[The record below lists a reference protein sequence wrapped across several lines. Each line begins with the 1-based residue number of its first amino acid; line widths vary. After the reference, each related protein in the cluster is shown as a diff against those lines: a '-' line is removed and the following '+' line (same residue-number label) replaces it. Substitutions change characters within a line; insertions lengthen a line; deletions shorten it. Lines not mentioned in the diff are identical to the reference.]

1 MSSTIKTVTGIVT
14 GAAILITAASC
25 AMMTAFVGGGGMSQ
39 TQQDFLYQ
47 CDSVL
52 GLDPSAPSSDSS
64 TPTEDHPT
72 QTTTPTTHTAGNP
85 AETTTIPSTNPYASL
100 TDIPSTLPTRIR
112 ECVTRLATA
121 PYQLPP
127 LTSTLTTTAAATVA
141 RYANMLVSERI
152 TADDTA
158 GTVNGPQNGR
168 IGQTQAVQ
176 YVFGRVGIT
185 MPATITEQ
193 ITIGQRVA
201 PTAISPADLIYTDFT
216 GTQPRTVMIAI
227 SATLATSIPTTRGQ
241 PVTLVTI
248 SPTSSLVVKRVLS
261 EGGTQR

>member
-1 MSSTIKTVTGIVT
+1 MRQR
-14 GAAILITAASC
+14 ARPRPLC
-25 AMMTAFVGGGGMSQ
+25 
-39 TQQDFLYQ
+39 
-47 CDSVL
+47 
-52 GLDPSAPSSDSS
+52 PSSDTTTAPATQDPTTPS
-64 TPTEDHPT
+64 TTTLHTTAQPTE
-72 QTTTPTTHTAGNP
+72 TA
-85 AETTTIPSTNPYASL
+85 TLPSTNPYASL

-112 ECVTRLATA
+112 ECVTKLSTA
-121 PYQLPP
+121 PYQQPP
-127 LTSTLTTTAAATVA
+127 LTSTLTTSTAATVA
-141 RYANMLVSERI
+141 RYATMLVSDRI

-158 GTVNGPQNGR
+158 GTVDGPQNGR

-176 YVFGRVGIT
+176 YVFHRVGIT
-185 MPATITEQ
+185 MPATIAEQ

-201 PTAISPADLIYTDFT
+201 PTAISPADLIYSDFT

-227 SATLATSIPTTRGQ
+227 SATLATSVPTTRGQ